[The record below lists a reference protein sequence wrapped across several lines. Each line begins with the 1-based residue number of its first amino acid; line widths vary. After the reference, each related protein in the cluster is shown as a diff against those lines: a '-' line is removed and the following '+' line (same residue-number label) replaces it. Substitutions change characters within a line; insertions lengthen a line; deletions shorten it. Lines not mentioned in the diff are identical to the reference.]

1 MYNAGDGR
9 HWRRVHSAANQMLE
23 RIKNLADEALWNPA
37 VDKSTAI
44 MHRLLRILRLPY
56 ALARDVAG
64 GALSLRAMSLVYTTM
79 LSIVP
84 LLALSFSVLKGL
96 GVHKKLEP
104 LLFKFFEPLGER
116 GTELTEQV
124 IGFVDNVKGS
134 VLGSV
139 GLLFLIW
146 IVFSM
151 VQKVEDSFN
160 YVWQVEKP
168 RSLARRFSEYISVIL
183 IGPVVMVF
191 ALGMIASINNT
202 ALVQKLAAIEPFG
215 TTLVLAGNLAPY
227 VLIVLLFSFVYAF
240 VPNTSVKIRA
250 ALGGGAIAGVLW
262 AFTGAV
268 FASFVANS
276 GSRAAIYSGFAIVLV
291 ALIWLY
297 LSWLI
302 LLLGAQISFY
312 IQRPE
317 YMRRGRRQIEPVG
330 QLREGLALSVMI
342 NVAQSFRDN
351 SLQWSI
357 NELASRLGV
366 PATALG
372 PVVDRLLSSGM
383 LAITEHEKLLPGR
396 EINRIRIG
404 DILSTIRENR
414 DIPKL
419 EWEPKVGA
427 LTTRVNDAIAG
438 ATGDTTLADML
449 D

>member
-1 MYNAGDGR
+1 
-9 HWRRVHSAANQMLE
+9 MLE
-23 RIKNLADEALWNPA
+23 RLKNLAGEALWNPA
-37 VDKSTAI
+37 IDKSTAI
-44 MHRLLRILRLPY
+44 EHRLLRSLRLPY
-56 ALARDVAG
+56 ALARDMAG

-84 LLALSFSVLKGL
+84 LLAFSFSVLKGL
-96 GVHKKLEP
+96 GVHRKLEP

-116 GTELTEQV
+116 GAELTGQV

-146 IVFSM
+146 TVFSM

-183 IGPVVMVF
+183 IGPVIVVF

-215 TTLVLAGNLAPY
+215 STLILAGNLAPY

-240 VPNTSVKIRA
+240 VPNTSVRIRA
-250 ALGGGAIAGVLW
+250 ALGGGAIAGILW

-268 FASFVANS
+268 FASFVAS
-276 GSRAAIYSGFAIVLV
+276 SSSRAAIYSGFAIVLV

-312 IQRPE
+312 LQRPE
-317 YMRRGRRQIEPVG
+317 YMRHGRRQIAPVG

-351 SLQWSI
+351 ALQWSV
-357 NELASRLGV
+357 NRLAASLGV
-366 PATALG
+366 PATALS
-372 PVVDRLLSSGM
+372 PVVDRLLASGM
-383 LAITEHEKLLPGR
+383 LAITEDEKLLPGR
-396 EINRIRIG
+396 ELNRIRIG
-404 DILSTIRENR
+404 DILSAIRENR
-414 DIPKL
+414 DIPGL
-419 EWEPKVGA
+419 VWEAKVSA
-427 LTTRVNDAIAG
+427 LTARVNDAISG

>member
-1 MYNAGDGR
+1 
-9 HWRRVHSAANQMLE
+9 MLE
-23 RIKNLADEALWNPA
+23 RIKNLADEALWDPT

-44 MHRLLRILRLPY
+44 THRLLRLLRLPY
-56 ALARDVAG
+56 ALARDMAS
-64 GALSLRAMSLVYTTM
+64 GALRLRAMSLVYTTM

-116 GTELTEQV
+116 GAEMTEQV

-202 ALVQKLAAIEPFG
+202 ALVQKLAEIEPFG
-215 TTLVLAGNLAPY
+215 TTLILVGKLAPY
-227 VLIVLLFSFVYAF
+227 LLIVLLFSFVYAF

-262 AFTGAV
+262 AFTGEL
-268 FASFVANS
+268 FASFVANT

-317 YMRRGRRQIEPVG
+317 YKRHGRQQIEPVG
-330 QLREGLALSVMI
+330 QLREGLALTVMI

-351 SLQWSI
+351 ASQWSV
-357 NELASRLGV
+357 NSLASKLDI

-372 PVVDRLLSSGM
+372 PVVNRLLASGM
-383 LAITEHEKLLPGR
+383 LAITEHEKLLPGS
-396 EINRIRIG
+396 EISRIRIA
-404 DILSTIRENR
+404 DILLAIRENR
-414 DIPKL
+414 DIPMLK
-419 EWEPKVGA
+419 WEPKVSA
-427 LTTRVNDAIAG
+427 LTTRVNSAVSG
-438 ATGDTTLADML
+438 ATGDTTLADVL

>member
-1 MYNAGDGR
+1 
-9 HWRRVHSAANQMLE
+9 MLE

-202 ALVQKLAAIEPFG
+202 ALVQKLAEIEPFG
-215 TTLVLAGNLAPY
+215 TTLIMVGNLAPY
-227 VLIVLLFSFVYAF
+227 LLIVLLFSFVYAF

-262 AFTGAV
+262 AFTGEL
-268 FASFVANS
+268 FASFVANT

-317 YMRRGRRQIEPVG
+317 YKRHGRQQIEPVG
-330 QLREGLALSVMI
+330 QLREGLALTVMI

-351 SLQWSI
+351 ASQWSV
-357 NELASRLGV
+357 NSLASKLDI

-372 PVVDRLLSSGM
+372 PVVNRLLASGM
-383 LAITEHEKLLPGR
+383 LAITEHEKLLPGS
-396 EINRIRIG
+396 EISRIRIA
-404 DILSTIRENR
+404 DILLAIRENR
-414 DIPKL
+414 DIPMLK
-419 EWEPKVGA
+419 WEPKVSA
-427 LTTRVNDAIAG
+427 LTTRVN
-438 ATGDTTLADML
+438 
-449 D
+449 

>member
-1 MYNAGDGR
+1 
-9 HWRRVHSAANQMLE
+9 MLE
-23 RIKNLADEALWNPA
+23 RIKNLADEALWNPT

-44 MHRLLRILRLPY
+44 THRLLRLLRLPY
-56 ALARDVAG
+56 ALARDMAS
-64 GALSLRAMSLVYTTM
+64 GALRLRAMSLVYTTM

-116 GTELTEQV
+116 GAEMTEQV

-202 ALVQKLAAIEPFG
+202 ALVQKLAEIEPFG
-215 TTLVLAGNLAPY
+215 TTLIMVGNLAPY
-227 VLIVLLFSFVYAF
+227 LLIVLLFSFVYAF

-262 AFTGAV
+262 AFTGEL
-268 FASFVANS
+268 FASFVANT

-317 YMRRGRRQIEPVG
+317 YKRHGRQQIEPVG
-330 QLREGLALSVMI
+330 QLREGLALTVMI

-351 SLQWSI
+351 ASQWSV
-357 NELASRLGV
+357 NSLASKLDI

-372 PVVDRLLSSGM
+372 PVVNRLLASGM
-383 LAITEHEKLLPGR
+383 LAITEHEKLLPGS
-396 EINRIRIG
+396 EISRIRIA
-404 DILSTIRENR
+404 DILLAIRENR
-414 DIPKL
+414 DIPML
-419 EWEPKVGA
+419 EWEPKVSA
-427 LTTRVNDAIAG
+427 LTTRVNSAVSG
-438 ATGDTTLADML
+438 ATGDTTLADVL

>member
-1 MYNAGDGR
+1 
-9 HWRRVHSAANQMLE
+9 MLE
-23 RIKNLADEALWNPA
+23 RIKNLADEALWNPT

-44 MHRLLRILRLPY
+44 THRLLRLLRLPY
-56 ALARDVAG
+56 ALARDMAS
-64 GALSLRAMSLVYTTM
+64 GALRLRAMSLVYTTM

-116 GTELTEQV
+116 GAEMTEQV

-139 GLLFLIW
+139 GLLFLVW
-146 IVFSM
+146 IAFSM

-202 ALVQKLAAIEPFG
+202 ALVQKLAEIEPFG
-215 TTLVLAGNLAPY
+215 TTLIMVGNLAPY
-227 VLIVLLFSFVYAF
+227 LLIVLLFSFVYAF

-262 AFTGAV
+262 AFTGEL
-268 FASFVANS
+268 FASFVANT

-317 YMRRGRRQIEPVG
+317 YKRHGRQQIEPVG
-330 QLREGLALSVMI
+330 QLREGLALTVMI

-351 SLQWSI
+351 ASQWSV
-357 NELASRLGV
+357 NSLASKLDI

-372 PVVDRLLSSGM
+372 PVVNRLLASGM
-383 LAITEHEKLLPGR
+383 LAITEHEKLLPGS
-396 EINRIRIG
+396 EISRIRIA
-404 DILSTIRENR
+404 DILLAIRENR
-414 DIPKL
+414 DIPMLK
-419 EWEPKVGA
+419 WEPKVSA
-427 LTTRVNDAIAG
+427 LTTRVNSAVSG
-438 ATGDTTLADML
+438 ATGDTTLADVL

>member
-1 MYNAGDGR
+1 
-9 HWRRVHSAANQMLE
+9 MLE
-23 RIKNLADEALWNPA
+23 RIKNLADEALWNPT

-44 MHRLLRILRLPY
+44 THRLLRLLRLPY
-56 ALARDVAG
+56 ALARDMAS
-64 GALSLRAMSLVYTTM
+64 GALRLRAMSLVYTTM

-116 GTELTEQV
+116 GAEMTEQV

-202 ALVQKLAAIEPFG
+202 ALVQKLAEIEPFG
-215 TTLVLAGNLAPY
+215 TTLIMVGNLAPY
-227 VLIVLLFSFVYAF
+227 LLIVLLFSFVYAF

-262 AFTGAV
+262 AFTGEL
-268 FASFVANS
+268 FASFVANT

-317 YMRRGRRQIEPVG
+317 YKRHGRQQIEPVG
-330 QLREGLALSVMI
+330 QLREGLALTVMI

-351 SLQWSI
+351 ASQWSV
-357 NELASRLGV
+357 NSLASKLDI

-372 PVVDRLLSSGM
+372 PVVNRLLASGM
-383 LAITEHEKLLPGR
+383 LAITEHEKLLPGS
-396 EINRIRIG
+396 EISRIRIA
-404 DILSTIRENR
+404 DILLAIRENR
-414 DIPKL
+414 DIPMLK
-419 EWEPKVGA
+419 WEPKVSA
-427 LTTRVNDAIAG
+427 LTTRVNSAVSG
-438 ATGDTTLADML
+438 ATGDTTLADVL

>member
-1 MYNAGDGR
+1 
-9 HWRRVHSAANQMLE
+9 MLE
-23 RIKNLADEALWNPA
+23 RIKNFADEALWNPT

-44 MHRLLRILRLPY
+44 KHRLLKLLRLPY
-56 ALARDVAG
+56 ALARDQSS

-116 GTELTEQV
+116 GAELTEQV

-215 TTLVLAGNLAPY
+215 RTLILAGNLAPY
-227 VLIVLLFSFVYAF
+227 FLIVLLFSFVYTF
-240 VPNTSVKIRA
+240 VPNTSVRIRA
-250 ALGGGAIAGVLW
+250 ALGGGLIAGVLW

-268 FASFVANS
+268 FASFVAS
-276 GSRAAIYSGFAIVLV
+276 SSSRAAIYSGFAIVLV

-302 LLLGAQISFY
+302 LLLGAQVSFY
-312 IQRPE
+312 LQRPE
-317 YMRRGRRQIEPVG
+317 YMRHGRQQIEPVG
-330 QLREGLALSVMI
+330 QLREGLALAVMI
-342 NVAQSFRDN
+342 YVAQSFRDN
-351 SLQWSI
+351 ALQWTVNS
-357 NELASRLGV
+357 LASRLGV
-366 PATALG
+366 PATALS
-372 PVVDRLLSSGM
+372 PVVERLLASGM

-396 EINRIRIG
+396 EISRIRIG
-404 DILSTIRENR
+404 DILSAIRENQ
-414 DIPKL
+414 DLPKL
-419 EWEPKVGA
+419 DWGPKVSA
-427 LTTRVNDAIAG
+427 LTARVNDSISG
-438 ATGDTTLADML
+438 ATGDKTLADVL

>member
-1 MYNAGDGR
+1 
-9 HWRRVHSAANQMLE
+9 MLE
-23 RIKNLADEALWNPA
+23 RIKNLADEALWNPT

-44 MHRLLRILRLPY
+44 THRLLRLLRLPY
-56 ALARDVAG
+56 ALARDMAS
-64 GALSLRAMSLVYTTM
+64 GALRLRAMSLVYTTM

-116 GTELTEQV
+116 GAEMTEQV

-139 GLLFLIW
+139 GLLFLVW
-146 IVFSM
+146 IAFSM

-202 ALVQKLAAIEPFG
+202 ALVQKLAEIEPFG
-215 TTLVLAGNLAPY
+215 TTLIMVGNLAPY
-227 VLIVLLFSFVYAF
+227 LLIVLLFSFVYAF

-262 AFTGAV
+262 AFTGEL
-268 FASFVANS
+268 FASFVANT

-317 YMRRGRRQIEPVG
+317 YKRHGRQQIEPVG
-330 QLREGLALSVMI
+330 QLREGLALTVMI

-351 SLQWSI
+351 ASQWSV
-357 NELASRLGV
+357 NSLASKLDI

-372 PVVDRLLSSGM
+372 PVVNRLLASGM
-383 LAITEHEKLLPGR
+383 LAITEHEKLLPGS
-396 EINRIRIG
+396 EISRIRIA
-404 DILSTIRENR
+404 DILLAIRENR
-414 DIPKL
+414 DIPMLK
-419 EWEPKVGA
+419 WEQKVSA
-427 LTTRVNDAIAG
+427 LTTRVNSAVSG
-438 ATGDTTLADML
+438 ATGDTTLADVL

>member
-1 MYNAGDGR
+1 
-9 HWRRVHSAANQMLE
+9 MLE
-23 RIKNLADEALWNPA
+23 RIKNLADEALWNPT

-44 MHRLLRILRLPY
+44 THRLLRLLRLPY
-56 ALARDVAG
+56 ALARDMAS
-64 GALSLRAMSLVYTTM
+64 GALRLRAMSLVYTTM

-116 GTELTEQV
+116 GAEMTQQV

-139 GLLFLIW
+139 GLLFLVW
-146 IVFSM
+146 IAFSM

-202 ALVQKLAAIEPFG
+202 ALVQKLAEIEPFG
-215 TTLVLAGNLAPY
+215 TTLIMVGNLAPY
-227 VLIVLLFSFVYAF
+227 LLIVLLFSFVYAF

-262 AFTGAV
+262 AFTGEL
-268 FASFVANS
+268 FASFVANT

-317 YMRRGRRQIEPVG
+317 YKRHGRQQIEPVG
-330 QLREGLALSVMI
+330 QLREGLALTVMI

-351 SLQWSI
+351 ASQWSV
-357 NELASRLGV
+357 NSLASKLDI

-372 PVVDRLLSSGM
+372 PVVNRLLASGM
-383 LAITEHEKLLPGR
+383 LAITEHEKLLPGS
-396 EINRIRIG
+396 EISRIRIA
-404 DILSTIRENR
+404 DILLAIRENR
-414 DIPKL
+414 DIPMLK
-419 EWEPKVGA
+419 WEPKVSA
-427 LTTRVNDAIAG
+427 LTTRVNSAVSG
-438 ATGDTTLADML
+438 ATGDTTLADVL

>member
-1 MYNAGDGR
+1 
-9 HWRRVHSAANQMLE
+9 MLE
-23 RIKNLADEALWNPA
+23 RIKNLADEALWNPT

-44 MHRLLRILRLPY
+44 MHRLLRLLRLPY
-56 ALARDVAG
+56 ALARDMAS
-64 GALSLRAMSLVYTTM
+64 GALRLRAMSLVYTTM

-116 GTELTEQV
+116 GAEMTQQV

-139 GLLFLIW
+139 GLLFLVW
-146 IVFSM
+146 IAFSM

-202 ALVQKLAAIEPFG
+202 ALVQKLAEIEPFG
-215 TTLVLAGNLAPY
+215 TTLIMVGNLAPY
-227 VLIVLLFSFVYAF
+227 LLIVLLFSFVYAF

-262 AFTGAV
+262 AFTGEL
-268 FASFVANS
+268 FASFVANT

-317 YMRRGRRQIEPVG
+317 YKRHGRQQIEPVG
-330 QLREGLALSVMI
+330 QLREGLALTVMI

-351 SLQWSI
+351 ASQWSV
-357 NELASRLGV
+357 NSLASKLDI

-372 PVVDRLLSSGM
+372 PVVNRLLASGM
-383 LAITEHEKLLPGR
+383 LAITEHEKLLPGS
-396 EINRIRIG
+396 EISRIRIA
-404 DILSTIRENR
+404 DILLAIRENR
-414 DIPKL
+414 DIPMLK
-419 EWEPKVGA
+419 WEPKVSA
-427 LTTRVNDAIAG
+427 LTTRVNSAVSG
-438 ATGDTTLADML
+438 ATGDTTLADVL